1 MTLNPLLMAALLAA
15 SFAGTAHA
23 AKLPIFDNFN
33 DSNVGIDSTKWRDS
47 ESLRFIDTNGKLT
60 LGRWTYGSN
69 TSDTGFTSENFN
81 ITATDNAPAKVLK
94 VTVVAN
100 SLEPTPCAANTTAS
114 AVQARTIG
122 AFFSTRAGG
131 PVAGDATGD
140 VLALIGLRRASDSL
154 DAPQVMRVVTN
165 ALNCTNA
172 DCTTFVSLGS
182 NDLGTAMPG
191 DKVVLQITWN
201 EANSKF
207 QFSRDGGTPAEVSHA
222 AVTKT
227 GPPGRPFNNV
237 SIRNATANCTA
248 SRVRAG
254 MEASFDD
261 FAIGR

>member
-15 SFAGTAHA
+15 SVAGTAHA
-23 AKLPIFDNFN
+23 AKLPILDNFN
-33 DSNVGIDSTKWRDS
+33 DANVGIDSTKWRDS
-47 ESLRFIDTNGKLT
+47 EYMRFIDTTGKLT

-69 TSDTGFTSENFN
+69 TSDTGSTAENLSTS
-81 ITATDNAPAKVLK
+81 ATDNAPAKVLK
-94 VTVVAN
+94 VTVVVN
-100 SLEPTPCAANTTAS
+100 SLEPTPCAANTTPS

-131 PVAGDATGD
+131 PVAGDQTGD
-140 VLALIGLRRASDSL
+140 VLAQIGLRRASDSV
-154 DAPQVMRVVTN
+154 DAPGLMRVSGGVPQ
-165 ALNCTNA
+165 CTNS
-172 DCTTFVSLGS
+172 DCSTANNLGGF
-182 NDLGTAMPG
+182 DLGTADIG
-191 DKVVLQITWN
+191 DKVVLQITWD

-207 QFSRDGGTPAEVSHA
+207 LFSRDGGTPVEVSHA

-227 GPPGRPFNNV
+227 GLPGRPFNNV
-237 SIRNATANCTA
+237 SIRNLTANCTA

>member
-1 MTLNPLLMAALLAA
+1 MTLKPLLMATLLAA
-15 SFAGTAHA
+15 CFAGTAHA
-23 AKLPIFDNFN
+23 AKLPVFDNFN

-47 ESLRFIDTNGKLT
+47 ESLRFIDTTGKLT

-69 TSDTGFTSENFN
+69 TTDIGGTVETFGTS
-81 ITATDNAPAKVLK
+81 ATDNAPAKVLK

-100 SLEPTPCAANTTAS
+100 SLEPTPCAANTTPS

-140 VLALIGLRRASDSL
+140 VLAQIGLRRASNSV
-154 DAPQVMRVVTN
+154 DAPGVMRVSGGVPQ
-165 ALNCTNA
+165 CTNA
-172 DCTTFVSLGS
+172 DCSTSTNLGGF
-182 NDLGTAMPG
+182 DLGTAGIG
-191 DKVVLQITWN
+191 DKVVLQITWD

-207 QFSRDGGTPAEVSHA
+207 LFSRDGGTPVEVSHA

-227 GPPGRPFNNV
+227 GQPGRQYNNV
-237 SIRNATANCTA
+237 TIRNTTANCTA